1 MQVKIQMQPKDIETL
16 LKQIIIVIDSREK
29 ENKHI
34 TDFFKARG
42 INWTQEKLDFGDYG
56 YRLEGVDLV
65 YPRWVFSDLYIERK
79 ASLVELSNNLSQ
91 DRDRFELELDEIC
104 KRGGKLNLLI
114 EDSNAMKNIFN
125 NDYGTNLNKEAFLG
139 SLFSFIHK
147 YNISIAQ
154 LPKYQIGEYIYLL
167 CKYHLREAL
176 KF

>member
-65 YPRWVFSDLYIERK
+65 YPRWVFSDL
-79 ASLVELSNNLSQ
+79 
-91 DRDRFELELDEIC
+91 
-104 KRGGKLNLLI
+104 
-114 EDSNAMKNIFN
+114 
-125 NDYGTNLNKEAFLG
+125 
-139 SLFSFIHK
+139 
-147 YNISIAQ
+147 
-154 LPKYQIGEYIYLL
+154 
-167 CKYHLREAL
+167 
-176 KF
+176 